1 MSKKIF
7 LKPRI
12 NKCLTYCQ
20 KEIREIK
27 EQFKFIQ
34 ENFKESEE
42 INKLDVKQLIGK
54 INKLQKSVDSEF
66 GLLGWTEKKFLKE
79 IS

>member
-12 NKCLTYCQ
+12 NKCLIYCK
-20 KEIREIK
+20 KEIREIE

-34 ENFKESEE
+34 ENFQESKE
-42 INKLDVKQLIGK
+42 INKLDVRQLIVK
-54 INKLQKSVDSEF
+54 INKLQKSVDGEF
-66 GLLGWTEKKFLKE
+66 GLLG
-79 IS
+79 